1 MSSDQINYIIDV
13 FCVCCFILY
22 VVAPYLVQCAVSV
35 IRVVKIDVD
44 LCFLVGLV
52 ITGYNVDSFPFI

>member
-1 MSSDQINYIIDV
+1 MSFVYAVSFYIH
-13 FCVCCFILY
+13 

-35 IRVVKIDVD
+35 IRVVKIDVE

-52 ITGYNVDSFPFI
+52 ITGSNVDSFPFI